1 VADGERD
8 LLNLADSVA
17 AGDAVDWA
25 AAEASATGEER
36 DLLRQLRVIDEVAR
50 VNRSQTAEPRSSAT
64 AAPGGPD
71 ASGSHWGRLEILER
85 VGGGTSG
92 DVFRAR
98 DTALDREVALKLLK
112 RRRPRLDEIAA
123 QVLAEGRLLARVR
136 HPNVITVYGAEAIDG
151 RVGLWMEFIR
161 GLTLDDVVARQGPF
175 GAREATFVG
184 IDVCRALAAVHRAG
198 LVHRDVKG
206 ANIMREAGGRLVL
219 MDFGTGHDLA
229 EPGPDGRMAGT
240 PLYLAPEMFAG
251 RAATP
256 QSDLYSVG
264 VLLYHLV
271 TGAYP
276 VDGRTLMDL
285 AQAHRA
291 GRVTRLRDAR
301 PDLPGGFI
309 LVVERALA
317 ADPGQRFESAGAM
330 ETALAGWLG
339 LAATTPDPSPAPA
352 APAPATRARPV
363 LAWMVAAVLAIVVAA
378 ATAALWVRRSAPQAA
393 DASAGRIRSI
403 AVLPLQNLAGEE
415 YFADGMT
422 DALIADLGKMG
433 GVDVIS
439 RTSVMRFKGTRQP
452 LPDIGR
458 ALNVDA
464 ILEGSVLRAGSRV
477 RITVDLVEARTD
489 RRLWTETY
497 ERDVKDVIAMQNDVA
512 RAVARAINV
521 TLSRQDEERL
531 AASGHAVAP
540 EAYEAYLKGR
550 YYWNRRDPDSLRQSV
565 TYFERALAADAQYAP
580 AYAGLADAY
589 TVLGSVGGALPPGE
603 AMAKARQATESALAL
618 DDSLGEAHT
627 SLAMVQFWHDW
638 QWADAEASFRRAIK
652 LNPSYPTAHHWFA
665 IYLSAM
671 GRHDE
676 AMAEMD
682 QASRLD
688 PVSPIIQASRG
699 WVLYQRRQFDRSLEE
714 CRRTLALE
722 PTFLRAYNYIGMNY
736 LQKRMPAE
744 ALRAL
749 QEADRLAGPSAVA
762 RGELAQAYVASG
774 RRDEATAILDALLKP
789 GAYPYVASADIAT
802 IYIALG
808 DRDRAFAWLEK
819 AYQERSFAMVYLKV
833 HPAYDPIRADPRFV
847 DLLARLRFP

>member
-1 VADGERD
+1 M
-8 LLNLADSVA
+8 
-17 AGDAVDWA
+17 
-25 AAEASATGEER
+25 
-36 DLLRQLRVIDEVAR
+36 
-50 VNRSQTAEPRSSAT
+50 
-64 AAPGGPD
+64 
-71 ASGSHWGRLEILER
+71 
-85 VGGGTSG
+85 
-92 DVFRAR
+92 
-98 DTALDREVALKLLK
+98 
-112 RRRPRLDEIAA
+112 
-123 QVLAEGRLLARVR
+123 LAEGRLLARVR

-151 RVGLWMEFIR
+151 QVGLWMEFIR
-161 GLTLDDVVARQGPF
+161 GLTLDDVLAQQGPF
-175 GAREATFVG
+175 AAREATFVG

-229 EPGPDGRMAGT
+229 AAGPDGRMAGT

-339 LAATTPDPSPAPA
+339 LAATADPPASPAPA
-352 APAPATRARPV
+352 SPERSTRARPV
-363 LAWMVAAVLAIVVAA
+363 LAWVVAAVLAVVVSAS
-378 ATAALWVRRSAPQAA
+378 TAALWIWRSPVPTAA
-393 DASAGRIRSI
+393 GAGSERIRSI

-433 GVDVIS
+433 AVDVIS

-464 ILEGSVLRAGSRV
+464 ILEGSVLRAGPRV

-489 RRLWTETY
+489 RRLWTESY
-497 ERDVKDVIAMQNDVA
+497 ERDVKDVIAMQNEVA

-521 TLSRQDEERL
+521 TLSRQDEARL
-531 AASGHAVAP
+531 AEQGRAVAP

-550 YYWNRRDPDSLRQSV
+550 YYWNRRDAESLQQSV
-565 TYFERALAADAQYAP
+565 TYFERALAADGQYAP

-589 TVLGSVGGALPPGE
+589 TLLGSVGGALPPGE
-603 AMAKARQATESALAL
+603 AMAKARQAAQSALAL

-638 QWADAEASFRRAIK
+638 QWSDAEASFRRAIA

-736 LQKRMPAE
+736 LQKRMPTE

-762 RGELAQAYVASG
+762 RGELAQAYVAAG
-774 RRDEATAILDALLKP
+774 RRREATAILDGLLEP